1 MGAFHHSPFYRV
13 PFSINKQKMKIQSFE
28 DLEVWKEAMR
38 LSIEVYNLLQDCKDF
53 GLRGQMQRA
62 SVSIPSNIA
71 EGFERQTNKEF
82 MQFLYIAKGSSA
94 ELRTQLYLAIQ
105 VKVIEKQVGLE
116 LIDKTK
122 KIASMLY
129 NLIQTRKNR
138 AN

>member
-1 MGAFHHSPFYRV
+1 
-13 PFSINKQKMKIQSFE
+13 MKVQSFE
-28 DLEVWKEAMR
+28 DLEVWKESMR
-38 LSIEVYNLLQDCKDF
+38 LSIEIYNLLKNCNDF

-82 MQFLYIAKGSSA
+82 IQFLYIAKGSSA

-105 VKVIEKQVGLE
+105 VQVIDKQVGLE

-138 AN
+138 EIKKSV